1 MHMTTNVLLALMLA
15 VNILQFMLT
24 SDNNNMLTWIK
35 IHAESISKY
44 TFKTYLNSVTHE
56 R

>member
-1 MHMTTNVLLALMLA
+1 MTTNVLLALMLA
-15 VNILQFMLT
+15 VNILQFILAL
-24 SDNNNMLTWIK
+24 DNNNMLTWIK

-44 TFKTYLNSVTHE
+44 TFKTYLNSIAHE

>member
-1 MHMTTNVLLALMLA
+1 MTTNILLALVLT
-15 VNILQFMLT
+15 VNTLQFILAL
-24 SDNNNMLTWIK
+24 DNNNMLTWIK

-44 TFKTYLNSVTHE
+44 AFKTYLNSIAHE

>member
-1 MHMTTNVLLALMLA
+1 MHMTTNILLALILA
-15 VNILQFMLT
+15 VNILQFMFTL
-24 SDNNNMLTWIK
+24 DNNNMLTWIK

-44 TFKTYLNSVTHE
+44 TFRTYLNSIAHE